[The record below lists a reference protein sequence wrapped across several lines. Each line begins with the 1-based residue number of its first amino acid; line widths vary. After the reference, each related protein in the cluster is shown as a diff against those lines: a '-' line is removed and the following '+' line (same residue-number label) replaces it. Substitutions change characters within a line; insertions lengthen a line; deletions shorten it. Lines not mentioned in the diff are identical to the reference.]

1 MASVIET
8 IYTKFQA
15 GDSLTDEDLRIGI
28 EHFNQMAEMLW
39 KSGPVFRLAAQE
51 AIRVADRLKGF
62 QDARRSKQ

>member
-15 GDSLTDEDLRIGI
+15 GDSLTDQDIRIGI
-28 EHFNQMAEMLW
+28 EHFNHMAELLW

-51 AIRVADRLKGF
+51 AGRVAARLQDF
-62 QDARRSKQ
+62 QNARNDKQ